1 MSLFMFF
8 FKEEIN
14 LSIKKCMYNI
24 YASKIPRWIPKM
36 TFLVGGIGGSEE
48 ETEYTAVFI
57 FKSSILLEIFSLNVS
72 VLSLKKKESSF

>member
-1 MSLFMFF
+1 
-8 FKEEIN
+8 
-14 LSIKKCMYNI
+14 
-24 YASKIPRWIPKM
+24 M